1 MAQNTGM
8 DENIYP
14 CEAVPVEELDEIVFD
29 LSINLQ
35 PNMRRLKHGTYNIAT
50 KYIPWGNLRHLHI
63 LGTEYEQ
70 CNDCILSSGLTPGA
84 YINRH
89 GDWLLLICLKDSFIQ
104 TILECCDTTLEHLSI
119 YNTGITNLA
128 LDRLTNLNS
137 LTARKNTS
145 LETISGLEALTLLTE
160 INLSYCTCL
169 STLSEL
175 DNLMLLRHL
184 NLTGCENLIEL
195 QETAG
200 LPALTFVN
208 VSMCQSLTRLDL
220 SGCKNL
226 HRIAGL
232 NTLYSLSMLDLSG
245 CAHLTAIDPLD
256 ELENLAQL
264 HLDGCTS
271 LTALSLIGSANLMF
285 VSGIETL
292 TNLRNLYFALE
303 NPLILPDLE
312 RLTRLT
318 ELRIRDCEILTSL
331 PELGNLRQLTVL
343 DLAYCENLTTL
354 TGIANLK
361 NLTTLNLAGCISLTS
376 IPELAQ
382 LPQLVELDLSSCEN
396 IRELPEGIRHMKS
409 LKRLDISYLSLNE
422 LPDWLPEIAEQFM
435 TSSMRTAG
443 HTKAIVYLEGT
454 SVDNVDMS
462 IFEQP
467 YTMVVTWF
475 GERKMGRTQ
484 PLNEIKVVFLGDGE
498 AGKSLT
504 IARLRNNGGDPV
516 GYVDVRT
523 PGIVI
528 DHVKYPI
535 GAEDATLHLWDFG
548 GQEILHSMHRIFLTE
563 RTVYVVV
570 VDGRIGN
577 QDERARYWLHNIQ
590 SFAKDAPVLLVLNK
604 LDDGLQ
610 ADVNATDLYH
620 KYTGLKRIIKF
631 SALKYTR
638 QEFNQIFTDVLL
650 EEIAK
655 TGFLTVPWP
664 SNWFQVKREL
674 EKKSTEY
681 VMTGSRYQQIC
692 RDCGVDSNQKE
703 LLHWFNDLGVS
714 FCCYD
719 DYKLDNYVILKPDW
733 ITNALYI
740 ILFNEREG
748 AIGGLVPHRTIYTML
763 SPKAHNKDRIER
775 VLRNVFYE
783 GYDVQYVLDVIRKFK
798 LSFRKNDEYEF
809 IPMLADRNAKPVAAE
824 YAHDENALEF
834 YMEFDYLPNNVLHN
848 LMVDRQQ
855 ELDMD
860 NVWLTGARFQLP
872 DTGLSAVLSIDGNIL
887 RFFIRHGNNMHRPN
901 TYLTMLKANVD
912 RIWDR
917 LGLKAP
923 RNWVVYK
930 MEGKAEAFDYNRLKL
945 SLELEQ
951 KSEIS
956 QVWQRL
962 LPITDI
968 LNQFAPDDLENE
980 KRLLDAL
987 KRSCKNIQAEPDYRL
1002 NGNGRGME
1010 DKRNRRIRDDLFGW
1024 GYNIQDQS
1032 QRGLSGTGNSIGE
1045 LDLLLHNDK
1054 REPWTAIEALRVSR
1068 TATTE
1073 WNKHLNKLLGN
1084 YNYFGAPF
1092 LFLLTYVDAP
1102 PDVFAEI
1109 WEGYQTHIKEYDPEH
1124 FTYLVNSFVELND
1137 SNDPKY
1143 IKVAKCRYVCADE
1156 RTTVYHIFVRIST
1169 QSE

>member
-89 GDWLLLICLKDSFIQ
+89 GDWLLLICLKESFIQ

-145 LETISGLEALTLLTE
+145 LETISGLESLTLLTE

-169 STLSEL
+169 LALPEL
-175 DNLMLLRHL
+175 DNLKLLRHL
-184 NLTGCENLIEL
+184 NLTGCESLIEL

-220 SGCKNL
+220 SGCQNL

-382 LPQLVELDLSSCEN
+382 LPQLVELDLSACEN
-396 IRELPEGIRHMKS
+396 LRELPEGIREMKS
-409 LKRLDISYLSLNE
+409 LKRLDISYLDLDE
-422 LPDWLPEIAEQFM
+422 LPDWLPDIAEQFM
-435 TSSMRTAG
+435 TSSMRTSG
-443 HTKAIVYLEGT
+443 RTKAIVYLEGT

-467 YTMVVTWF
+467 YTMIVTWF

-504 IARLRNNGGDPV
+504 IARLRNGGGNPV
-516 GYVDVRT
+516 GYVDVPT

-535 GAEDATLHLWDFG
+535 GAEDVTLHLWDFG

-563 RTVYVVV
+563 RTMYVVV

-590 SFAKDAPVLLVLNK
+590 SFAKNAPVLLVLNK

-631 SALKYTR
+631 SALKYNR

-655 TGFLTVPWP
+655 TDSLKFLWP
-664 SNWFQVKREL
+664 SNWFRVKREL

-692 RDCGVDSNQKE
+692 RDCGVDSNRQE
-703 LLHWFNDLGVS
+703 LLHWLNDLGVS

-719 DYKLDNYVILKPDW
+719 DYRLDNYVILKPDW

-763 SPKAHNKDRIER
+763 SPKAPNKDRIER

-809 IPMLADRNAKPVAAE
+809 IPMLADRNAKPVAAK
-824 YAHDENALEF
+824 YAQDENALEF
-834 YMEFDYLPNNVLHN
+834 YMEFDYLPNSVLHN

-855 ELDMD
+855 ELDMN
-860 NVWLTGARFQLP
+860 NVWLTGAKFQLP
-872 DTGLSAVLSIDGNIL
+872 GTGLSAVVSIDGNIL
-887 RFFIRHGNNMHRPN
+887 RFFIRRGNNMHRPN

-912 RIWDR
+912 RIWHQLD
-917 LGLKAP
+917 LKAP

-945 SLELEQ
+945 SLDLGQ

-987 KRSCKNIQAEPDYRL
+987 KRSCQNIQAEPDYRL

-1054 REPWTAIEALRVSR
+1054 RELWTAIEALRVSKVAR
-1068 TATTE
+1068 TE
-1073 WNKHLNKLLGN
+1073 WNKHLNKLLVN

-1092 LFLLTYVDAP
+1092 LFLLTYVDAT
-1102 PDVFAEI
+1102 PDDFAEI
-1109 WEGYQTHIKEYDPEH
+1109 WEDYQTHIKEYDPEH
-1124 FTYLVNSFVELND
+1124 FTYLVNSFVEPND
-1137 SNDPKY
+1137 PSNPKY
-1143 IKVAKCRYVCADE
+1143 IKIAKCRYDCAGDA
-1156 RTTVYHIFVRIST
+1156 TTVYHIFVRIPT
-1169 QSE
+1169 QNG